1 VSDPL
6 CVSGVLTCANLIS
19 AEMHL
24 PKTRE
29 DLAKWAALG
38 NYQDKLL
45 DVYKKY
51 TDEWAKA
58 FPKQEISLHVS
69 KVLDLPPEF
78 CERIIE
84 YGLSKYGPRF
94 TIQNCQLTG
103 RREDTGMMTYDLI
116 QKYRDR
122 AHHGFQS
129 LASLSYPK

>member
-1 VSDPL
+1 M
-6 CVSGVLTCANLIS
+6 S

-24 PKTRE
+24 PKTHE
-29 DLAKWAALG
+29 DLAKWAGLG
-38 NYQDKLL
+38 NYQEKLL

-84 YGLSKYGPRF
+84 YG
-94 TIQNCQLTG
+94 
-103 RREDTGMMTYDLI
+103 
-116 QKYRDR
+116 
-122 AHHGFQS
+122 
-129 LASLSYPK
+129 